1 MKRMKRIY
9 ILASG
14 SGSNAEMIV
23 RYFQHSETVQI
34 AGIGTN
40 NPQAGVIER
49 AKRLGIDCH
58 VFDRTFFKDTNG
70 LVKQLL
76 EEKIDLLVL
85 AGFLWLVPENMVH
98 AFPDR
103 ILNIHPA
110 LLPDFGGQGFYGNRV
125 HEAVLAENRLMSG
138 ITIHIV
144 NEHFD
149 EGATVFQAACHVD
162 PSDTVES
169 LAQKVHALE
178 HRFYPVVIEK
188 FLHAQLSEV

>member
-1 MKRMKRIY
+1 MKRIY

-138 ITIHIV
+138 ITI
-144 NEHFD
+144 
-149 EGATVFQAACHVD
+149 
-162 PSDTVES
+162 
-169 LAQKVHALE
+169 
-178 HRFYPVVIEK
+178 
-188 FLHAQLSEV
+188 